1 MSKNRDD
8 LSLQEL
14 LRHCVGAKNYL
25 GVYVASK
32 LGGVLAMKKLFAF
45 HGKGLEILI

>member
-1 MSKNRDD
+1 MSQNGED

-14 LRHCVGAKNYL
+14 LTQCLGKKNYL

-32 LGGVLAMKKLFAF
+32 LGLMLAMKKIVKFFAR
-45 HGKGLEILI
+45 GWKY